1 VTPEKTGFGEQ
12 ALGIAE
18 MALASQLEE
27 VERLEVQLKTDLSQ
41 LAHGEVDSI
50 AINLNGLVIQ
60 PALGRTKATD

>member
-1 VTPEKTGFGEQ
+1 
-12 ALGIAE
+12 

-60 PALGRTKATD
+60 PELAWKN

>member
-1 VTPEKTGFGEQ
+1 
-12 ALGIAE
+12 

-50 AINLNGLVIQ
+50 AINLGLVIQ
-60 PALGRTKATD
+60 PELGRTKARLIGSL